1 MALVA
6 LLSGVY
12 ILTAFV
18 IGQTVIH
25 VLSPVRMLSGSSS
38 AFWYGPI
45 WSIVLSSGH
54 LIRYTYRM
62 NLKEFIVTYF
72 VWLGTS
78 RGFHDTRDI
87 VTSLPEQLL
96 QQITLEIVPSSGIN
110 VWNVNAITADLDFI
124 LVMVELRLNAICYIV
139 YGMLY

>member
-1 MALVA
+1 
-6 LLSGVY
+6 
-12 ILTAFV
+12 
-18 IGQTVIH
+18 
-25 VLSPVRMLSGSSS
+25 MLSGSSS

-54 LIRYTYRM
+54 LIRHTYRM